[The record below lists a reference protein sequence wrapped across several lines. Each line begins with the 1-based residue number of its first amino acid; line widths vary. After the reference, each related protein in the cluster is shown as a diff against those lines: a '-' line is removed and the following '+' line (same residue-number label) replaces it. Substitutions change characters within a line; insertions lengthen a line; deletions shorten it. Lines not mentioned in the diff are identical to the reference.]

1 MFYVFATITI
11 SEAKFPPAPFFV
23 ALVALMEVK

>member
-1 MFYVFATITI
+1 MFYVFATKTVR
-11 SEAKFPPAPFFV
+11 EAKFSLAPFFV